1 MSEPRRLV
9 EILTNLGA
17 LTPQWTAAVSAI
29 DRALFVPDTFRQ
41 GERVVDRA
49 ETPATWARYVHG
61 DLALTTQVN
70 DGDDTNGSGLQT
82 PTSSTS
88 MPSLMLDMLELLEV
102 SEGHRVAE
110 IGTGTGYN
118 AAWLAHRLGDASVVT
133 IETDPTLAERA
144 RTNLAAAGR
153 RPTVVCGD
161 GLAGIPQHAPFDR
174 LICTCSVQTVPYA
187 WIEQTPAGRI
197 VTPWGNGFFSASF
210 AVLDVAD
217 GVAHGRFTGRPAFM
231 WARQQ
236 RPGRGFLSDHLDA
249 PKASETTTGINPETL
264 YGDLD
269 QRFAVSVGLPGG
281 IWPLLVEAD
290 DGSDES
296 TLWLLTDDAR
306 SWASV
311 DYVPGHE
318 TFCVEQGGPRR
329 LWDEVEAAHQRWAT
343 AGSPSRDRFGLTVTA
358 DGQAVWLD
366 EPRSP
371 YAVAPS
377 TWGTAPRAPSEA

>member
-1 MSEPRRLV
+1 MQS
-9 EILTNLGA
+9 
-17 LTPQWTAAVSAI
+17 
-29 DRALFVPDTFRQ
+29 
-41 GERVVDRA
+41 
-49 ETPATWARYVHG
+49 
-61 DLALTTQVN
+61 
-70 DGDDTNGSGLQT
+70 
-82 PTSSTS
+82 
-88 MPSLMLDMLELLEV
+88 
-102 SEGHRVAE
+102 
-110 IGTGTGYN
+110 
-118 AAWLAHRLGDASVVT
+118 
-133 IETDPTLAERA
+133 
-144 RTNLAAAGR
+144 
-153 RPTVVCGD
+153 
-161 GLAGIPQHAPFDR
+161 
-174 LICTCSVQTVPYA
+174 VPYA

-281 IWPLLVEAD
+281 IWPLLAEAD

-311 DYVPGHE
+311 DYMPGHE
-318 TFCVEQGGPRR
+318 SFCVEQGGPRR
-329 LWDEVEAAHQRWAT
+329 LWDEVEAAHHRWAL
-343 AGSPSRDRFGLTVTA
+343 AGRPSRDRFGLTVTA
-358 DGQAVWLD
+358 DGQTVWLD
-366 EPRSP
+366 EPQSP
-371 YAVAPS
+371 YAVAAS
-377 TWGTAPRAPSEA
+377 TWGTAPLAPSGA